1 MQPIALVVMAV
12 AQEDVRVAVQVAV
25 QLLVLAR
32 AVVVVVEVAQELLPN
47 HSINKKK
54 ICYETEKNK

>member
-1 MQPIALVVMAV
+1 MVAVVHV
-12 AQEDVRVAVQVAV
+12 PVVQVAV
-25 QLLVLAR
+25 QVLAM
-32 AVVVVVEVAQELLPN
+32 AVVVEVAVEVAKELLPN

>member
-12 AQEDVRVAVQVAV
+12 AQEDVQVAV

-32 AVVVVVEVAQELLPN
+32 AVVIVAEVAKELLQN

>member
-12 AQEDVRVAVQVAV
+12 AQEDVWVAV